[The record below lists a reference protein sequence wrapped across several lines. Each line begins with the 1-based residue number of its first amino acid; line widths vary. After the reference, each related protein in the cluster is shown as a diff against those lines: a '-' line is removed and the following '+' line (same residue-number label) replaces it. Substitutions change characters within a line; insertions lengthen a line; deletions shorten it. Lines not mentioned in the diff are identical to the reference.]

1 MAFNHQQYNTEYLLN
16 IKNQGQPINDS
27 VEKYGVKIVEA
38 DVSQGETY
46 WRVIGVHH
54 LLPRENFSNHHIYL
68 EALDE
73 DGNRIKNP
81 PAWVGWTWQGRRPD
95 ERAHPVI
102 LDKPDTESAGN
113 IMLFFGQK
121 ASVWMNG
128 TSRDG
133 QDKSDRV
140 ENIHT
145 THPDEPLPD
154 GTLLNTL
161 GHHSF
166 YVVFQ
171 RTRKGRI
178 AANGSIT
185 GRVERGQGHKIRL
198 LQGDEVIAEQTLDS
212 NLTYTFENLA
222 FGAYQLAIVDTE
234 IIQDNVNLDPVNKEL
249 TVNLAVPPPDDSAI
263 FGEVKNGQGK
273 MLLLVKEGN
282 IISRLPLPPSGQY
295 RFENLAKGNYSLVVF
310 ETSVRQD
317 NIVLDGE
324 NTRRIILTIPD
335 DAEVAEVDKSI
346 NHYLLLG
353 PPDSRGRQINLLLAA
368 NFILAFSVTIG
379 FSVEEA
385 KQARRVTIIGEVISE
400 ADQQAIKD
408 SGSEVEILS
417 GDAYDLEA
425 KLDARVQAGRAFGD

>member
-16 IKNQGQPINDS
+16 IKNQGQPMNDS
-27 VEKYGVKIVEA
+27 AEKYGVKILEA
-38 DVSQGETY
+38 DVAEGETY
-46 WRVIGVHH
+46 WKVIGVHH
-54 LLPRENFSNHHIYL
+54 LLPRENFSNHHVYL

-73 DGNRIKNP
+73 DGNRIKP
-81 PAWVGWTWQGRRPD
+81 PGWVGWTWEGRRPD
-95 ERAHPVI
+95 ERAYPVI
-102 LDKPDTESAGN
+102 LDKPDAEAAGN

-121 ASVWMNG
+121 AAVWMKG
-128 TSRDG
+128 ISRDG

-145 THPDEPLPD
+145 AHPDEPLPD

-171 RTRKGRI
+171 RTRKGKV

-185 GRVERGQGHKIRL
+185 GRVERGQGHQIRL
-198 LQGDEVIAEQTLDS
+198 LQGEEVIAEQTLDS
-212 NLTYTFENLA
+212 NQTYKFENLG
-222 FGAYQLAIVDTE
+222 FGTYQLGIVDTE
-234 IIQDNVNLDPVNKEL
+234 VIQDNVILDPTSKEL

-263 FGEVKNGQGK
+263 FGEVKNAQGK

-295 RFENLAKGNYSLVVF
+295 RFDNLAKGNYSVIIF

-324 NTRRIILTIPD
+324 NTRRILLTIP
-335 DAEVAEVDKSI
+335 EVATVDKSI

-353 PPDSRGRQINLLLAA
+353 PPDSRGRQTNLLLATD
-368 NFILAFSVTIG
+368 FILAFSVTVG

-385 KQARRVTIIGEVISE
+385 QQARRVTIIGEGISD
-400 ADQQAIKD
+400 AAQQALKD
-408 SGSEVEILS
+408 SGSEVEVLS

-425 KLDARVQAGRAFGD
+425 KLDARVQTGRAFGD

>member
-16 IKNQGQPINDS
+16 IKNQGQTINDS
-27 VEKYGVKIVEA
+27 AEKYGVKIVEA
-38 DVSQGETY
+38 NVAEGETY
-46 WRVIGVHH
+46 WKIIGVHH

-73 DGNRIKNP
+73 NGNRLKP
-81 PAWVGWTWQGRRPD
+81 PGWVGWTWEGRRPN
-95 ERAHPVI
+95 ERADPVI
-102 LDKPDTESAGN
+102 LDKPDSEAAGN

-121 ASVWMNG
+121 AAAWMNG
-128 TSRDG
+128 TKRDG
-133 QDKSDRV
+133 NDKSDRV

-145 THPDEPLPD
+145 MHPDEPLPE

-171 RTRKGRI
+171 RTRKGKV

-185 GRVERGQGHKIRL
+185 GRVERGQGRKIRL
-198 LQGDEVIAEQTLDS
+198 FQGDQVITEQTLDS
-212 NLTYTFENLA
+212 NATFKFENLA

-234 IIQDNVNLDPVNKEL
+234 ITQANINLDPVNKEL
-249 TVNLAVPPPDDSAI
+249 TVNLAVPPPDHSAI
-263 FGEVKNGQGK
+263 SGEVKNGQGK
-273 MLLLVKEGN
+273 VLLLVKEGN

-295 RFENLAKGNYSLVVF
+295 SFENLARGNYSVMAF
-310 ETSVRQD
+310 ETSTRQD

-324 NTRRIILTIPD
+324 NTRRIILTIP
-335 DAEVAEVDKSI
+335 EVAQVDKSI

-353 PPDSRGRQINLLLAA
+353 PPNSRGRQTNLLLAA
-368 NFILAFSVTIG
+368 DFILAFSITVG

-385 KQARRVTIIGEVISE
+385 KQARQVTIMGQGISNT
-400 ADQQAIKD
+400 DQQAIKD
-408 SGSEVEILS
+408 SGSQVEILTD
-417 GDAYDLEA
+417 DAYDLEV
-425 KLDARVQAGRAFGD
+425 KLNARVQTGRAFGD

>member
-27 VEKYGVKIVEA
+27 AEKYGVKIVEA
-38 DVSQGETY
+38 DVAEGETY
-46 WRVIGVHH
+46 WKVIGVHH
-54 LLPRENFSNHHIYL
+54 LLPRENFSNHHVYL
-68 EALDE
+68 EALNE

-81 PAWVGWTWQGRRPD
+81 PAWVGWTWEGRRPD
-95 ERAHPVI
+95 ERANPVI
-102 LDKPDTESAGN
+102 LDKPDAEAAGN

-121 ASVWMNG
+121 ASAWMNG
-128 TSRDG
+128 TNRDG

-140 ENIHT
+140 ENLHT

-171 RTRKGRI
+171 RTRKGRV
-178 AANGSIT
+178 AANGVIT
-185 GRVERGQGHKIRL
+185 GRVERGQGHQVRL
-198 LQGDEVIAEQTLDS
+198 LQADEVFAEQTLDS
-212 NLTYTFENLA
+212 NLTYKFENLP
-222 FGAYQLAIVDTE
+222 FGTYQLAIADTE
-234 IIQDNVNLDPVNKEL
+234 ITHDNVNLNSLNREL

-295 RFENLAKGNYSLVVF
+295 RFENLAKGNYSVVVF

-324 NTRRIILTIPD
+324 NTRRILLTIP
-335 DAEVAEVDKSI
+335 EVAEVDKSI
-346 NHYLLLG
+346 NHYLLFG
-353 PPDSRGRQINLLLAA
+353 PPDSRGRQTNLLLATD
-368 NFILAFSVTIG
+368 FILAFSVTVG
-379 FSVEEA
+379 FSVAEA
-385 KQARRVTIIGEVISE
+385 KQARRVTIIGEGIND

-408 SGSEVEILS
+408 SGSEVEILT

-425 KLDARVQAGRAFGD
+425 KLDGRVRAGRAFGD

>member
-27 VEKYGVKIVEA
+27 TEKYGVKIVEA
-38 DVSQGETY
+38 DVAEGETY
-46 WRVIGVHH
+46 WKVIGVHH

-73 DGNRIKNP
+73 DGNRIRP
-81 PAWVGWTWQGRRPD
+81 PGWVGWTWEGRRPD

-102 LDKPDTESAGN
+102 LDKPDAEAAGN

-121 ASVWMNG
+121 ASAWMIGIN
-128 TSRDG
+128 RDG

-140 ENIHT
+140 ENFHT

-171 RTRKGRI
+171 RTRKGRV
-178 AANGSIT
+178 AANGVIA
-185 GRVERGQGHKIRL
+185 GRVERGQGQKIRL
-198 LQGDEVIAEQTLDS
+198 LQADEVIAEQTLDS
-212 NLTYTFENLA
+212 NLTYKFENLP
-222 FGAYQLAIVDTE
+222 FGTYQLALVDTE
-234 IIQDNVNLDPVNKEL
+234 ITQANINLDPLNREL
-249 TVNLAVPPPDDSAI
+249 TVNLAVPPPDDSVI

-273 MLLLVKEGN
+273 MLLLVKERN

-295 RFENLAKGNYSLVVF
+295 RFENLAKGNYSVVVF
-310 ETSVRQD
+310 ETTVRQD

-324 NTRRIILTIPD
+324 NTRRIILTIPE
-335 DAEVAEVDKSI
+335 AAEVDKSI

-353 PPDSRGRQINLLLAA
+353 PPDSRGRQTNLLLATD
-368 NFILAFSVTIG
+368 FILAFSVTVG
-379 FSVEEA
+379 FNVEEA
-385 KQARRVTIIGEVISE
+385 KQARQVTIIGQGISD

-408 SGSEVEILS
+408 SGSEVEILT

-425 KLDARVQAGRAFGD
+425 KLDARVRAGRAFGD